1 VRIRKHLF
9 ALAIFSFFF
18 VNNTYSQLLEDK
30 EITTN
35 LQWLEDILDSALTDL
50 IDRNVLKM
58 GELVHLEVFSID
70 TVFNDFQNSYIRR
83 KLLSKYNVTVVSANG
98 GSIRFDK
105 KIIIRWVN
113 WQVSFEVEKKKFWH
127 KTKYQRNIS
136 ADFFVE
142 IEDSKTKEMVYTN
155 RYQKSQLDL
164 IFHLNAVQTE
174 NLLFTMGH
182 VIEKKGIIPGWVEPV
197 FLFAISGT
205 VVYLFYSI
213 RSE

>member
-1 VRIRKHLF
+1 MRIRKHLF

-18 VNNTYSQLLEDK
+18 VNNTYSQLLENKDV
-30 EITTN
+30 ITN

-58 GELVHLEVFSID
+58 GELVHLKVFSID

-127 KTKYQRNIS
+127 KIKYQRNLA

-142 IEDSKTKEMVYTN
+142 IEDSKTKAMVYTN
-155 RYQKSQLDL
+155 RYQKNQLDL

-174 NLLFTMGH
+174 NLPFTMGH
-182 VIEKKGIIPGWVEPV
+182 VIEKKEIIPGWVEPV